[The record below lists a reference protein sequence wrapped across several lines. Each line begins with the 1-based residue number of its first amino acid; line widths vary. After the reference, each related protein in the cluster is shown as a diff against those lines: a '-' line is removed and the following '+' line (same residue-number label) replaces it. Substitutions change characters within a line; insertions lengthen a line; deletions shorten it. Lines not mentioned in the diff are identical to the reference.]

1 MRTLRQKSA
10 LEYVQ
15 VIEFKYI
22 AERNL
27 GMRDLMIE
35 NRRKFMR
42 IIAVSV
48 FACCLAMSSNGAFA
62 DSKSNQG
69 KNKQTPSNSVV
80 SAWVLPAANSKN
92 LTIVQAGRTLPTKF
106 RLAVSGVVISSTDL
120 VQVALIGLNSC
131 NVGAQ
136 AQGSATVLVPAISNP
151 TTSPTASP
159 TTSPTASPTTSPT
172 ASPTTSPSAS
182 PTSSPT
188 VSPSASQSVPKTS
201 VALSISN
208 GIISFNWKVPKNLSS
223 GCYQLV
229 ASKSGSNVVS
239 PILRIKGAK

>member
-1 MRTLRQKSA
+1 VRQIVIVIRRELRRSTAASA
-10 LEYVQ
+10 
-15 VIEFKYI
+15 I
-22 AERNL
+22 A
-27 GMRDLMIE
+27 I
-35 NRRKFMR
+35 
-42 IIAVSV
+42 
-48 FACCLAMSSNGAFA
+48 CLLMSSSGAYA
-62 DSKSNQG
+62 DSKKNSS
-69 KNKQTPSNSVV
+69 KNKQTPSNSIV
-80 SAWVLPAANSKN
+80 SSWVLPATNSKS
-92 LTIVQAGRTLPTKF
+92 LTVVQAGRTLPTKF
-106 RLAVSGVVISSTDL
+106 RLAVSGVVVSSTEM
-120 VQVALIGLNSC
+120 VQVTLIGLNSC

-159 TTSPTASPTTSPT
+159 TSSATTSPTTSPT
-172 ASPTTSPSAS
+172 AS

-208 GIISFNWKVPKNLSS
+208 GIISFNWKVPKNQSS
-223 GCYQLV
+223 GCYQLA